1 MANELSISGN
11 FRYSKNGITQTRA
24 YSDSITVSG
33 NGIAHNV
40 QVIGTTAEVIA
51 IGDVASAGYSFLM
64 NIDATNFV
72 EIGREDTGTF
82 RAVVKLLPGEFA
94 IFRAGATL
102 YGKADTANCR
112 VECFIFE
119 T

>member
-1 MANELSISGN
+1 MANELSLTAN
-11 FRYSKNGITQTRA
+11 FRYSKNGITQSRA
-24 YSDSITVSG
+24 YSDSVTVTG
-33 NGIAHNV
+33 NGISHNV
-40 QVIGTTAEVIA
+40 QLIGTTAEVIA
-51 IGDVASAGYSFLM
+51 IGDVASAGYCALL

-72 EIGREDTGTF
+72 EIGREDGGTF

-94 IFRAGATL
+94 LFRAGATL